1 MGLFD
6 QAQQLIPG
14 MQGISNQYG
23 QANQGFLQDRQAL
36 DGVMRNYGG
45 LYDQMGRLYGT
56 APGAEPPT
64 TQPVE
69 ATALP
74 WDLYDDCRED
84 LETTRAELTSE
95 RARRIHLEGI
105 LARHGITPTTPT
117 ED

>member
-1 MGLFD
+1 MSPEHVI
-6 QAQQLIPG
+6 ALIAALTPTALSL
-14 MQGISNQYG
+14 MAGIG
-23 QANQGFLQDRQAL
+23 WIVRRRIET
-36 DGVMRNYGG
+36 V
-45 LYDQMGRLYGT
+45 T

-69 ATALP
+69 TMTALP
-74 WDLYDDCRED
+74 RDLYDDCRQD
-84 LETTRAELTSE
+84 LESTRAELTTE

>member
-1 MGLFD
+1 MNRLSPEHI
-6 QAQQLIPG
+6 ANIALLITSLSP
-14 MQGISNQYG
+14 IV
-23 QANQGFLQDRQAL
+23 LAL
-36 DGVMRNYGG
+36 MAGVGWVAR
-45 LYDQMGRLYGT
+45 RRIEAAT

-69 ATALP
+69 TTAALP
-74 WDLYDDCRED
+74 RDLYDDCRED
-84 LETTRAELTSE
+84 LETTRAELTTE

>member
-1 MGLFD
+1 MSPEHVAL
-6 QAQQLIPG
+6 LITSVSPIVLAL
-14 MQGISNQYG
+14 MAGIG
-23 QANQGFLQDRQAL
+23 WIVRRRIET
-36 DGVMRNYGG
+36 V
-45 LYDQMGRLYGT
+45 T

-69 ATALP
+69 TTALP
-74 WDLYDDCRED
+74 RDLYDDCRED
-84 LETTRAELTSE
+84 LETTRVELTSE

>member
-1 MGLFD
+1 MSPEYIAL
-6 QAQQLIPG
+6 LITSLSPIVLAL
-14 MQGISNQYG
+14 MAGIG
-23 QANQGFLQDRQAL
+23 WVVRHRIETA
-36 DGVMRNYGG
+36 
-45 LYDQMGRLYGT
+45 T

-64 TQPVE
+64 TQTP
-69 ATALP
+69 AALP
-74 WDLYDDCRED
+74 RDLYDDCRED